1 MTSKVD
7 GKLEIS
13 NAVLADIVGYAALEC
28 YGVVGMT
35 SASPLD
41 TFFGLLPIT
50 RLKRG
55 VSVFVDGDVVKVKVF
70 VVVEYG
76 TNITAVSEN
85 LREKIEF
92 VLKEYAGV
100 DSVEVS
106 VFVKDVNVR

>member
-1 MTSKVD
+1 MTEKV
-7 GKLEIS
+7 GGTLEIS

-41 TFFGLLPIT
+41 TFLGILPIT

-55 VSVFVDGDVVKVKVF
+55 VDVFVKDDVVNVEVF

-76 TNITAVSEN
+76 TNIASVCEN
-85 LREKIEF
+85 LSERIEF
-92 VLKEYAGV
+92 VLKEYSGV
-100 DSVEVS
+100 KSVIVNIN
-106 VFVKDVNVR
+106 VCDVNVR

>member
-1 MTSKVD
+1 MTEKV
-7 GKLEIS
+7 GGTLEIS

-41 TFFGLLPIT
+41 TFLGILPIT

-55 VSVFVDGDVVKVKVF
+55 VNVFVKDDVVNVEVF

-85 LREKIEF
+85 LRERIEF
-92 VLKEYAGV
+92 VLKKFAGV
-100 DSVEVS
+100 ERVEVS